1 MLGIVGADSLSAA
14 GLCQRQPCTGAYRMR
29 PYGCFVREGVLF
41 FNLERNLPAFD
52 RGYHFSVQQCAV
64 VGAVLALAV
73 QLVGVDL
80 VHVVKVHQ
88 HDVAS

>member
-1 MLGIVGADSLSAA
+1 MLGIVGADSISARGTVPA
-14 GLCQRQPCTGAYRMR
+14 AACTGAYRVR

-41 FNLERNLPAFD
+41 LNLERNLPAFD